1 MAGGD
6 GSGDA
11 EKGRG
16 RPSSSYTGSALSL
29 DRLAATLSELAR
41 SLHEE
46 GSVEHTLR
54 GIVSAAVDTVPGTD
68 EAGLSVI
75 EVRRTIRTR
84 AGTAGLVYQIDQA
97 QYDTGEGLCLDAF
110 TSITPCACPTWQPRP
125 RWPRFTARVAA
136 LGVRSMLSF
145 QLYVEHDNLGALN
158 LYSRDTDA
166 FTDESEEI
174 GMLFATHAAVAMAH
188 AEYAGGDRG
197 QGERRF
203 AQV

>member
-1 MAGGD
+1 MAT
-6 GSGDA
+6 
-11 EKGRG
+11 E
-16 RPSSSYTGSALSL
+16 
-29 DRLAATLSELAR
+29 
-41 SLHEE
+41 
-46 GSVEHTLR
+46 
-54 GIVSAAVDTVPGTD
+54 
-68 EAGLSVI
+68 
-75 EVRRTIRTR
+75 
-84 AGTAGLVYQIDQA
+84 
-97 QYDTGEGLCLDAF
+97 
-110 TSITPCACPTWQPRP
+110 TPVA
-125 RWPRFTARVAA
+125 RFTARVAA